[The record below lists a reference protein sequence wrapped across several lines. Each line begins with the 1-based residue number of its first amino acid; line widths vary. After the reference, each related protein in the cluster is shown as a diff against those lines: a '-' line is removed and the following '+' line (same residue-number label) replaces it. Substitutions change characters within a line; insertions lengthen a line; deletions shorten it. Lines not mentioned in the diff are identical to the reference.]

1 MAGALVNNS
10 VKVGGTVIRQ
20 FSSFTLTQGIFAHH
34 QFRLVCPF
42 EAIEGMQGE
51 LFAKSR
57 DLMGEIITINLK
69 DVDGYNIP
77 LLFSGVVTQVESAKF
92 SGYMG
97 DVVITGFCPT
107 ILLDNG
113 PHCNTWEKKAL
124 NNIASDVLGHFTEYI
139 KNPVVNA
146 AYGET
151 FSYTVQ
157 YKETAWQFL
166 SRLAATYGEWFF
178 YNGQSLVFGQP
189 KGKSA
194 SLVFGRDLSRFNIA
208 LELRPSNFQQL
219 ARDYVNDQLYDTT
232 PNGIESK
239 AGLNELGKY
248 VYAKSKSIFSA
259 QPKYWNNRFLTN
271 KKQLEDNTNFR
282 AAAQSS
288 NMVKFYGSSSN
299 QGVQLGN
306 KISVKGQHINR
317 ASEEAYGEYVV
328 IEVTHHLDGQGQ
340 YTNDFVAIPATIK
353 VPPVTGYTE
362 PPIESQSALVT
373 DNHDPAGMGRVRV
386 KFHWMKGSQK
396 TPWIRVTSPHGGGGK
411 GMFFIPELGEE
422 VIVGF
427 EGDSA
432 VKPYVI
438 GTVYHGKANS
448 TFSNSGNDIKALQ
461 SRSGN
466 KLVLDD
472 AAKSVLLSDG
482 AGNQTFHDGAGNIIT
497 SSTESITLTC
507 GESTIVMK
515 KDGTILINGKNIS
528 SIATENILS
537 RGKNIGMAADE
548 GLAGTARK
556 TAFNGDDLLGLT
568 SKDLKANGSEC
579 TTINGG
585 KIDLGAAGDIAVIGA
600 LVKINS

>member
-10 VKVGGTVIRQ
+10 VKIGSTVIRQ
-20 FSSFTLTQGIFAHH
+20 FSSFTLSQGIFAHH

-69 DVDGYNIP
+69 DVDGQNLP

-124 NNIASDVLGHFTEYI
+124 NNIASDVLGHFSEYV

-189 KGKSA
+189 KGKTA

-208 LELRPSNFQQL
+208 LELRPPNFQQL
-219 ARDYVNDQLYDTT
+219 ARDYVNDQTYDTT

-239 AGLNELGKY
+239 AGLNELGKH
-248 VYAKSKSIFSA
+248 VYNKSKSVFSA

-271 KKQLEDNTNFR
+271 KKQLEDHTNFR

-299 QGVQLGN
+299 QSVQLGN
-306 KISVKGQHINR
+306 KISVKGQHVNL
-317 ASEEAYGEYVV
+317 ASEETYGEYVV

-340 YTNDFVAIPATIK
+340 YTNDFVAVPATIK

-362 PPIESQSALVT
+362 PAIESQSALVT
-373 DNHDPAGMGRVRV
+373 DNHDPNGMGRVRV

-422 VIVGF
+422 VIIGF

-466 KLVLDD
+466 KLILDD

-515 KDGTILINGKNIS
+515 KDGSILINGKNIS
-528 SIATENILS
+528 SIATENIVS
-537 RGKNIGMAADE
+537 QGKNIGMAADE
-548 GLAGTARK
+548 GLVGTAKK
-556 TAFNGDDLLGLT
+556 TAINGDDLLGLT
-568 SKDLKANGSEC
+568 SKDLKANGSDC

-585 KIDLGAAGDIAVIGA
+585 KIDVGAAGDIALLGA
-600 LVKINS
+600 LIKINS

>member
-10 VKVGGTVIRQ
+10 VKVGSTVIRQ
-20 FSSFTLTQGIFAHH
+20 FSSFTLSQGIFAHH

-69 DVDGYNIP
+69 DVDGQNLP

-124 NNIASDVLGHFTEYI
+124 NNIANDVLGHFSEYV

-189 KGKSA
+189 KGKTA

-208 LELRPSNFQQL
+208 LELRPPNFQQL
-219 ARDYVNDQLYDTT
+219 ARDYVNDQTYDTT
-232 PNGIESK
+232 PNGIENK
-239 AGLNELGKY
+239 AGLNELGKH
-248 VYAKSKSIFSA
+248 VYNKSKSVFAA

-271 KKQLEDNTNFR
+271 KKQLEDNANFR

-299 QGVQLGN
+299 QSVQLGN
-306 KISVKGQHINR
+306 KISVKGQHVNR
-317 ASEEAYGEYVV
+317 ASEETYGEYIV

-353 VPPVTGYTE
+353 VPPVTNYAE
-362 PPIESQSALVT
+362 PSIETQSAIVT

-432 VKPYVI
+432 VKPYVV

-466 KLVLDD
+466 KLILDD
-472 AAKSVLLSDG
+472 AAKSVLLADG
-482 AGNQTFHDGAGNIIT
+482 AGNQTFHDGAGNIT
-497 SSTESITLTC
+497 TTSTESITLTV
-507 GESTIVMK
+507 GESTIIMK
-515 KDGTILINGKNIS
+515 KDGSILINGKNIS
-528 SIATENILS
+528 SIATENIVS
-537 RGKNIGMAADE
+537 QGKNIGMAADE
-548 GLAGTARK
+548 GLIGTAKK
-556 TAFNGDDLLGLT
+556 TAINGDDLLGLT
-568 SKDLKANGSEC
+568 SKDIEANGSDVM
-579 TTINGG
+579 TINGG
-585 KIDLGAAGDIAVIGA
+585 KIDMGAAGDIALLGA
-600 LVKINS
+600 LIKINS

>member
-69 DVDGYNIP
+69 DVDGHNLP

-124 NNIASDVLGHFTEYI
+124 NNIASDVLSHFTEYI
-139 KNPVVNA
+139 KSPVINA

-151 FSYTVQ
+151 FAYTVQ

-189 KGKSA
+189 KGKAA

-208 LELRPSNFQQL
+208 LELRPPNFQQL
-219 ARDYVNDQLYDTT
+219 ARDYVNDQTYDTT
-232 PNGIESK
+232 PNGIEGK
-239 AGLNELGKY
+239 AGLNELGKH
-248 VYAKSKSIFSA
+248 VYNKSKSVFAA

-299 QGVQLGN
+299 QSVQLGN
-306 KISVKGQHINR
+306 RISVKGQHVNR
-317 ASEEAYGEYVV
+317 ASEETYGEYVV

-340 YTNDFVAIPATIK
+340 YTNDFVAVPATIK
-353 VPPVTGYTE
+353 VPPVTNYVE
-362 PPIESQSALVT
+362 PSIETQSALVT
-373 DNHDPAGMGRVRV
+373 DNHDPNGMGRVRV

-432 VKPYVI
+432 VKPYVV

-466 KLVLDD
+466 KLILDD

-507 GESTIVMK
+507 GESTIIMK
-515 KDGTILINGKNIS
+515 KDGSILINGKNIS
-528 SIATENILS
+528 SIATENIVS
-537 RGKNIGMAADE
+537 QGKNIGMAADE
-548 GLAGTARK
+548 GLIGTAKK
-556 TAFNGDDLLGLT
+556 TAINGDDLLGLT
-568 SKDLKANGSEC
+568 SKDLKANGSDC

-585 KIDLGAAGDIAVIGA
+585 KIDVGAAGDIALLGA
-600 LVKINS
+600 LIKINS